1 MPNSSRLLFTAIV
14 AGAILSPAVSR
25 ALISQV
31 WVSGHGTDAANCGAT
46 TSPCRSFQ
54 YAQDHVLLAGGEIDV
69 LDPADY
75 GPVTITKAISIVNDG
90 VGAATIV
97 QSAAGMNAITIN
109 AGAGNS
115 IHLRGLSLNGLGIA
129 ANGVALSSAM
139 QVDLVNCVVR
149 RFMSHGVDLEP
160 ITALNFTITNVIAS
174 ENANA
179 GVNLHPSA
187 SLVGSINGL
196 NASYNVNGVQLA
208 GDVAASSANIFVSVV
223 KSVAT
228 NNNNGFAAFSAS
240 GHPNAKMAVSD
251 SAASGNGAALYA
263 GVGGQIAVA
272 RSNLVGNGDGAYSG
286 APGSIAT
293 LGDNNVIFNGANLSG
308 PGGAT
313 PYPQK

>member
-1 MPNSSRLLFTAIV
+1 LDLPTN
-14 AGAILSPAVSR
+14 PAVG
-25 ALISQV
+25 Q
-31 WVSGHGTDAANCGAT
+31 GA
-46 TSPCRSFQ
+46 
-54 YAQDHVLLAGGEIDV
+54 GN
-69 LDPADY
+69 PADF

-97 QSAAGMNAITIN
+97 HNAAGMNAVTIN
-109 AGAGNS
+109 AGAGDA
-115 IHLRGLSLNGLGIA
+115 IHLRGLSLYGLGLA

-149 RFMSHGVDLEP
+149 RFMSHGIDLEP
-160 ITALNFTITNVIAS
+160 TTPLNFTITNVIAS

-196 NASYNVNGVQLA
+196 SASYNVNGVQLA
-208 GDVAASSANIFVSVV
+208 GDVPANSANIFVSVV

-240 GHPNAKMAVSD
+240 GRPGVRMAVSD
-251 SAASGNGAALYA
+251 STASGNGAAVYA
-263 GVGGQIAVA
+263 GAGGQIAVA

-286 APGSIAT
+286 ASGGIAT
-293 LGDNNVIFNGANLSG
+293 LGDNNLMFNGANLSG